1 MKVKVSSIREETDWK
16 TYHASHPKD
25 KEDCCCHSPMSEE
38 EEDDMPKIIMAS
50 LDVVGGFGYITV
62 PLASLGANVNV
73 GDVYEMTIGA
83 KGVAKA

>member
-1 MKVKVSSIREETDWK
+1 
-16 TYHASHPKD
+16 
-25 KEDCCCHSPMSEE
+25 
-38 EEDDMPKIIMAS
+38 MAS